1 MESRPGPPPAC
12 FRATLHGT
20 AFAGRDRLVDG
31 LEAGDVLVLIPD
43 PPGQDDP
50 EVWAHLPSG
59 DPVGHLP
66 PEISSWLAP
75 WMLQGGRARA
85 TALRVHGVDVPS
97 WRRVLVEVNCH
108 GSDEP

>member
-1 MESRPGPPPAC
+1 
-12 FRATLHGT
+12 
-20 AFAGRDRLVDG
+20 VDG

-43 PPGQDDP
+43 PPGQEDP

-75 WMLQGGRARA
+75 WMLMGGQARAR
-85 TALRVHGVDVPS
+85 ALRVHGVDVPS
-97 WRRVLVEVNCH
+97 WRRVLVEVDCRERH
-108 GSDEP
+108 EL